1 MEDKILNSMLLM
13 IFIFLAFLI
22 ASQVVCFMETPFPI
36 LFGLNHFP
44 HEQMENV
51 KDKGDEAL
59 YDKLDSAYPSD
70 DENYEV
76 ALSAIITPTVS
87 KKNL

>member
-1 MEDKILNSMLLM
+1 MEK
-13 IFIFLAFLI
+13 
-22 ASQVVCFMETPFPI
+22 
-36 LFGLNHFP
+36 
-44 HEQMENV
+44 V